1 MTINIMREDSVRE
14 QKSPKDNPEKDSDP
28 AEQLPD
34 TEKDP
39 HRHC

>member
-1 MTINIMREDSVRE
+1 MIVSIMSEAPSRE

-28 AEQLPD
+28 AEQLPE

>member
-1 MTINIMREDSVRE
+1 MTILINLDDLAREP
-14 QKSPKDNPEKDSDP
+14 KSPKDNPEKDADP
-28 AEQLPD
+28 EDTRPE